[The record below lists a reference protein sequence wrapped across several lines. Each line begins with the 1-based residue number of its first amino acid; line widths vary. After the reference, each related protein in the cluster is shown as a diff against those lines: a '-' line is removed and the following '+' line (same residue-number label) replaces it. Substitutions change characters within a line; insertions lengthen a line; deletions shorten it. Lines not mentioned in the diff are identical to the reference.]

1 MRGRRNRVND
11 KSDLSHGFTRIDTD
25 RSVSIRMN
33 PWLRFA
39 EMCRM
44 IDQSSKETLL
54 NAAVSHWMHD
64 LAAQGIITTDDEL
77 NVVQWNHWMEENTGK
92 RANVVIGNNL
102 LQLFPELTERRLDRN
117 YKWALEGQV
126 RVLSQALHGYLLS
139 MPVLSS
145 EHGYT
150 QMQQAVRIS
159 PLSNEG
165 RVIGTLTII
174 EDVTERVARE
184 AELQAQIE
192 ARSRLLSSEKLA
204 RSEAER
210 ANRLKDEFLA
220 TISHELRNPLNAIMG
235 WAHMLRLGKLTD
247 ANTERAVE
255 TIYRNAKSQAQL
267 VADLLDVSRI
277 ISGKLRL
284 DVGAVDL
291 LFVVNAAIDSIRP
304 AADAKGIRLQ
314 TTLDPTA
321 GPISGD
327 ADRLQQIVW
336 NLLTNAVKFTPR
348 GGRIQVKAQR
358 IDSHVEIV
366 VSDSGVGISKEFLP
380 YVFDRFRQADATS
393 TRIHGGLGLGL
404 SIVRQ
409 LVDLHGGSISV
420 ESEGEGKGATFTIT
434 LPFVGVVSNLKEAEP
449 SHPIHSDDMI
459 SFEGLPSLQGLKVL
473 VVDDEADTRELIRE
487 VLKECGSEVI
497 TSRSVAEALEALEQH
512 KPDILIS
519 DLGMPDEDGYS
530 LISKIRA
537 LPSERGGHIPAAALT
552 AYARAEDRM
561 RVLRSGFQFH
571 LPKPVD
577 SAELVTVVASLAGRA
592 YK

>member
-1 MRGRRNRVND
+1 M
-11 KSDLSHGFTRIDTD
+11 T
-25 RSVSIRMN
+25 
-33 PWLRFA
+33 
-39 EMCRM
+39 
-44 IDQSSKETLL
+44 SSKHEFGVRMTETVSTETLL
-54 NAAVSHWMHD
+54 NAAVMHWMHE
-64 LAAQGIITTDDEL
+64 LAAQGIVTTDGDL
-77 NVVQWNHWMEENTGK
+77 NVVQWNHWMEEHTGK
-92 RANVVIGNNL
+92 RAQDVIGNNL
-102 LQLFPELTERRLDRN
+102 LDLFPELVERRLDRH

-126 RVLSQALHGYLLS
+126 RVLSQALHGYLIS
-139 MPVLSS
+139 MPSVST
-145 EHGYT
+145 ERGYT

-159 PLSNEG
+159 PLSHEG

-184 AELQAQIE
+184 AELQSQIE
-192 ARSRLLSSEKLA
+192 ARTRLLASEKLA

-220 TISHELRNPLNAIMG
+220 TISHELRNPLNAILG
-235 WAHMLRLGKLTD
+235 WAHMMRLGKLTP
-247 ANTERAVE
+247 ANAERAVE

-284 DVGAVDL
+284 DVRTVDL
-291 LFVVNAAIDSIRP
+291 ISIVNAAIDSVRP
-304 AADAKGIRLQ
+304 AIDAKGIQLQ
-314 TTLDPTA
+314 TILDQET

-336 NLLTNAVKFTPR
+336 NLLTNAVKFTPK
-348 GGRIQVKAQR
+348 GGRIQVKVQR
-358 IDSHVEIV
+358 IDSHAEIV

-380 YVFDRFRQADATS
+380 YVFDRFRQADAST

-409 LVDLHGGSISV
+409 LVDLHGGSASV
-420 ESEGEGKGATFTIT
+420 HSEGEGKGATFTIM
-434 LPFVGVVSNLKEAEP
+434 LPFVGVTGDEKEPEP
-449 SHPIHSDDMI
+449 AQPAQGEADIP
-459 SFEGLPSLQGLKVL
+459 FEGLPSLQGLKVL
-473 VVDDEADTRELIRE
+473 VVDDEADTRELICE

-497 TSRSVAEALEALEQH
+497 MCRSVAEALVALEQY

-537 LPSERGGHIPAAALT
+537 LPAERGGQIPAAALT

-592 YK
+592 YKS

>member
-1 MRGRRNRVND
+1 
-11 KSDLSHGFTRIDTD
+11 
-25 RSVSIRMN
+25 
-33 PWLRFA
+33 
-39 EMCRM
+39 
-44 IDQSSKETLL
+44 
-54 NAAVSHWMHD
+54 MHD
-64 LAAQGIITTDDEL
+64 LAAQGIITTDSDL
-77 NVVQWNHWMEENTGK
+77 NVVAWNQWMEEHTGK
-92 RANVVIGNNL
+92 RSSEILGKNL
-102 LQLFPELTERRLDRN
+102 VEWFPELVTRRLDRN

-126 RVLSQALHGYLLS
+126 RVLSQALHGYLIA
-139 MPVLSS
+139 MPVVSG
-145 EHGYT
+145 EHCYP

-159 PLSNEG
+159 PLRHEG
-165 RVIGTLTII
+165 QVIGTLTII

-204 RSEAER
+204 RNEAER

-220 TISHELRNPLNAIMG
+220 TISHELRNPLNAILG
-235 WAHMLRLGKLTD
+235 WAHMMRLGKLTP
-247 ANTERAVE
+247 ANVERAVE
-255 TIYRNAKSQAQL
+255 TIYRNAKLQAQL
-267 VADLLDVSRI
+267 VSDLLDVSRI

-284 DVGAVDL
+284 DVRQVDL
-291 LFVVNAAIDSIRP
+291 LSIVNAAIDSIRP
-304 AADAKGIRLQ
+304 AAEAKTIRLQ
-314 TTLDPTA
+314 TMLDPAA

-336 NLLTNAVKFTPR
+336 NLLTNAVKFTPK
-348 GGRIQVKAQR
+348 GGRIQVKVQR
-358 IDSHVEIV
+358 VDSHVEIV

-380 YVFDRFRQADATS
+380 FVFDRFRQADAS
-393 TRIHGGLGLGL
+393 TTRTQGGLGLGL
-404 SIVRQ
+404 SIVHQ
-409 LVDLHGGSISV
+409 LVDLHGGGVSV
-420 ESEGEGKGATFTIT
+420 HSEGEGKGATFTIS
-434 LPFVGVVSNLKEAEP
+434 LPFVGVISSPSEAESTTKAP
-449 SHPIHSDDMI
+449 TEDSI
-459 SFEGLPSLQGLKVL
+459 SLEGLPSLRGLKVL

-487 VLKECGSEVI
+487 VLKQCGSEVI
-497 TSRSVAEALEALEQH
+497 LSRSVAEALEALEQH

-519 DLGMPDEDGYS
+519 DLGMPDEDGYA

-592 YK
+592 YKS

>member
-1 MRGRRNRVND
+1 MS
-11 KSDLSHGFTRIDTD
+11 KAAD
-25 RSVSIRMN
+25 RMT
-33 PWLRFA
+33 
-39 EMCRM
+39 EK
-44 IDQSSKETLL
+44 SSKETVL
-54 NAAVSHWMHD
+54 NAAVLRWMHD
-64 LAAQGIITTDDEL
+64 LAAQGIITTDSEL
-77 NVVQWNHWMEENTGK
+77 NVVEWNHWMEEHTGK
-92 RANVVIGNNL
+92 RVSEVIGKNL
-102 LQLFPELTERRLDRN
+102 LDLFPELTARRLDRN
-117 YKWALEGQV
+117 YKWTLEGQV
-126 RVLSQALHGYLLS
+126 RVLSQALHGYLIA
-139 MPVLSS
+139 MPVVSP
-145 EHGYT
+145 EHGYE

-159 PLSNEG
+159 PLNHDG
-165 RVIGTLTII
+165 KIIGTLTII

-204 RSEAER
+204 RNDAER

-220 TISHELRNPLNAIMG
+220 TISHELRNPLNAILG
-235 WAHMLRLGKLTD
+235 WAHMLRLGKLNPSNAD
-247 ANTERAVE
+247 RAVE

-284 DVGAVDL
+284 DVRPVDL
-291 LFVVNAAIDSIRP
+291 LSIVNAAIDSIRP
-304 AADAKGIRLQ
+304 AADAKSIRLQ
-314 TTLDPTA
+314 TILDPAA

-336 NLLTNAVKFTPR
+336 NLLTNAVKFTPK
-348 GGRIQVKAQR
+348 GGRVQVKIQR
-358 IDSHVEIV
+358 VDSHVEIV

-380 YVFDRFRQADATS
+380 YVFDRFRQADAST

-404 SIVRQ
+404 SIVHQ
-409 LVDLHGGSISV
+409 LVDLHGGSVSV
-420 ESEGEGKGATFTIT
+420 HSDGEGKGATFTII
-434 LPFVGVVSNLKEAEP
+434 LPFVGVISTEKESEAVEQV
-449 SHPIHSDDMI
+449 HSDAI
-459 SFEGLPSLQGLKVL
+459 NTFEGLPTLQGLKVL
-473 VVDDEADTRELIRE
+473 VVDDEADTRELIQE
-487 VLKECGSEVI
+487 VLKDCGSEVI
-497 TSRSVAEALEALEQH
+497 LSRSAAEALEALEKH

-592 YK
+592 YKS

>member
-1 MRGRRNRVND
+1 M
-11 KSDLSHGFTRIDTD
+11 TET
-25 RSVSIRMN
+25 
-33 PWLRFA
+33 
-39 EMCRM
+39 
-44 IDQSSKETLL
+44 SSKETLL
-54 NAAVSHWMHD
+54 NAAVLHWMHD
-64 LAAQGIITTDDEL
+64 LAAQGIVMTDCEL
-77 NVVQWNHWMEENTGK
+77 NVAEWNHWMEEHTGK
-92 RANVVIGNNL
+92 RAHDVIGNNL
-102 LQLFPELTERRLDRN
+102 LELFPELTERRLDRH

-126 RVLSQALHGYLLS
+126 RVLSQALHGYLIS
-139 MPVLSS
+139 MPAVSA
-145 EHGYT
+145 EHGYA
-150 QMQQAVRIS
+150 QMQQAVRLS
-159 PLSNEG
+159 PLSHEG

-220 TISHELRNPLNAIMG
+220 TISHELRNPLNAILG

-247 ANTERAVE
+247 VNAERAVE

-267 VADLLDVSRI
+267 VSDLLDVSRI

-284 DVGAVDL
+284 DVRTVDL
-291 LFVVNAAIDSIRP
+291 IYIINAAIDSIRP
-304 AADAKGIRLQ
+304 AADAKGIRIQ
-314 TTLDPTA
+314 AMLDPAA

-336 NLLTNAVKFTPR
+336 NLLTNAVKFTPK
-348 GGRIQVKAQR
+348 GGRIQVKVQR
-358 IDSHVEIV
+358 INSHVEIV

-380 YVFDRFRQADATS
+380 YVFDRFRQADAS
-393 TRIHGGLGLGL
+393 ITRTHGGLGLGL

-409 LVDLHGGSISV
+409 LVDLHGGSV
-420 ESEGEGKGATFTIT
+420 GVQSEGEGKGTTFTIT
-434 LPFVGVVSNLKEAEP
+434 LPFVGVVSNQNDAE
-449 SHPIHSDDMI
+449 SVHPTQGDDVN

-497 TSRSVAEALEALEQH
+497 TSRSAEEALAALEEH

-537 LPSERGGHIPAAALT
+537 LPDERGGQSPAAALT

-592 YK
+592 FQS

>member
-1 MRGRRNRVND
+1 MAQT
-11 KSDLSHGFTRIDTD
+11 S
-25 RSVSIRMN
+25 
-33 PWLRFA
+33 P
-39 EMCRM
+39 
-44 IDQSSKETLL
+44 KETLL
-54 NAAVSHWMHD
+54 NAAILHWMHE
-64 LAAQGIITTDDEL
+64 LAAQGIVLTDGEL
-77 NVVQWNHWMEENTGK
+77 NIVEWNNWMEEHTGK
-92 RANVVIGNNL
+92 RAQEVIGRNL
-102 LQLFPELTERRLDRN
+102 LELFPELIERRLDRH

-126 RVLSQALHGYLLS
+126 RVLSQALHEYLIS
-139 MPVLSS
+139 MPVVSG
-145 EHGYT
+145 EHGYP

-159 PLSNEG
+159 PLSRDG

-192 ARSRLLSSEKLA
+192 ARTRLLASEKLA

-235 WAHMLRLGKLTD
+235 WAHMLQLGKLNE

-255 TIYRNAKSQAQL
+255 TIYRNAKSQSQL
-267 VADLLDVSRI
+267 VSDLLDVSRI

-284 DVGAVDL
+284 DMRAVDL
-291 LFVVNAAIDSIRP
+291 IYIVNAAIDSIRP
-304 AADAKGIRLQ
+304 AADAKGILLQ
-314 TTLDPTA
+314 PMLDPAA

-327 ADRLQQIVW
+327 ADRLQQVVW
-336 NLLTNAVKFTPR
+336 NLLTNAVKFTPK
-348 GGRIQVKAQR
+348 GGKIQVKVQR
-358 IDSHVEIV
+358 INSHVEIV
-366 VSDSGVGISKEFLP
+366 VSDSGVGINKEFLP
-380 YVFDRFRQADATS
+380 YVFDRFRQADGST

-409 LVDLHGGSISV
+409 LVDLHGGSVGV
-420 ESEGEGKGATFTIT
+420 ESKGEGKGATFTIT
-434 LPFVGVVSNLKEAEP
+434 LPFAGVSSDQKETESP
-449 SHPIHSDDMI
+449 PTHGDEIVT
-459 SFEGLPSLQGLKVL
+459 FEDLPSLQGLKVL

-487 VLKECGSEVI
+487 VLKECGSEVML
-497 TSRSVAEALEALEQH
+497 SRSAEEALEALERYH
-512 KPDILIS
+512 PDILIS

-537 LPSERGGHIPAAALT
+537 LPPERGGQIPAAALT

-592 YK
+592 YKKSSV

>member
-1 MRGRRNRVND
+1 MTVN
-11 KSDLSHGFTRIDTD
+11 STD
-25 RSVSIRMN
+25 
-33 PWLRFA
+33 
-39 EMCRM
+39 
-44 IDQSSKETLL
+44 TLL
-54 NAAVSHWMHD
+54 NAAVLHWMHD
-64 LAAQGIITTDDEL
+64 LAAQGIITTDSDL
-77 NVVQWNHWMEENTGK
+77 NVVAWNQWMEEHTGK
-92 RANVVIGNNL
+92 RSSEILGKNL
-102 LQLFPELTERRLDRN
+102 LELFPELVTRRLDRN

-126 RVLSQALHGYLLS
+126 RVLSQALHGYLIA
-139 MPVLSS
+139 MPVVSD
-145 EHGYT
+145 EHGYA

-159 PLSNEG
+159 PLRHDG

-174 EDVTERVARE
+174 DDVTERVARE

-192 ARSRLLSSEKLA
+192 ARSQLLSSEKLA
-204 RSEAER
+204 RNEAER

-220 TISHELRNPLNAIMG
+220 TISHELRNPLNAILG
-235 WAHMLRLGKLTD
+235 WAHMMRLGKLTP
-247 ANTERAVE
+247 ANVERAVE

-267 VADLLDVSRI
+267 VSDLLDVSRI

-284 DVGAVDL
+284 DVRQVDL
-291 LFVVNAAIDSIRP
+291 LLIVNAAVDSIRP
-304 AADAKGIRLQ
+304 AADAKTIRLQ
-314 TTLDPTA
+314 TMFDPAA

-336 NLLTNAVKFTPR
+336 NLLTNAVKFTPK
-348 GGRIQVKAQR
+348 GGRIQVKVQR
-358 IDSHVEIV
+358 VDSHVEIV

-380 YVFDRFRQADATS
+380 YVFDRFRQADAS
-393 TRIHGGLGLGL
+393 TTRTQGGLGLGL
-404 SIVRQ
+404 SIVHQ
-409 LVDLHGGSISV
+409 LVDLHGGSVSV
-420 ESEGEGKGATFTIT
+420 YSEGEGKGATFTIS
-434 LPFVGVVSNLKEAEP
+434 LPFVGVISSPKEAESTSNAP
-449 SHPIHSDDMI
+449 TEDII
-459 SFEGLPSLQGLKVL
+459 SLEGLPSLKGLKVL

-497 TSRSVAEALEALEQH
+497 LSRSVAEALDALEQH

-519 DLGMPDEDGYS
+519 DLGMPDEDGYA

-592 YK
+592 YKS

>member
-1 MRGRRNRVND
+1 MTP
-11 KSDLSHGFTRIDTD
+11 S
-25 RSVSIRMN
+25 
-33 PWLRFA
+33 P
-39 EMCRM
+39 
-44 IDQSSKETLL
+44 KETLL
-54 NAAVSHWMHD
+54 NAAVLHWMHE
-64 LAAQGIITTDDEL
+64 LAAQGIVTTDSEL
-77 NVVQWNHWMEENTGK
+77 NLVEWNNWMEEHTGK
-92 RANVVIGNNL
+92 RAHEVIGKNL
-102 LQLFPELTERRLDRN
+102 LELYPELTERRLDRH

-126 RVLSQALHGYLLS
+126 RVLSQALHGYLIS
-139 MPVLSS
+139 MPVVSG
-145 EHGYT
+145 EHGYP

-159 PLSNEG
+159 PLSGDG

-192 ARSRLLSSEKLA
+192 ARTRLLASEKLA

-235 WAHMLRLGKLTD
+235 WAHMLRLGKLND
-247 ANTERAVE
+247 ANAERAVE
-255 TIYRNAKSQAQL
+255 TIYRNAKSQSQL
-267 VADLLDVSRI
+267 IADLLDVSRI

-284 DVGAVDL
+284 DVRTVDL
-291 LFVVNAAIDSIRP
+291 IHIINAAIDSIRP

-314 TTLDPTA
+314 TLLDSSA

-336 NLLTNAVKFTPR
+336 NLLTNAVKFTPK
-348 GGRIQVKAQR
+348 GGKIQIKLHRV
-358 IDSHVEIV
+358 DSHVEIL

-380 YVFDRFRQADATS
+380 YVFDRFRQADAST

-409 LVDLHGGSISV
+409 LVDLHGGSVTV
-420 ESEGEGKGATFTIT
+420 ESEGDGKGATFTIT
-434 LPFVGVVSNLKEAEP
+434 LPFVGVIGNQEAESGIP
-449 SHPIHSDDMI
+449 AHGDEIVA
-459 SFEGLPSLQGLKVL
+459 FEGLPSLRGLKVL

-497 TSRSVAEALEALEQH
+497 MCRSAAEALDALEQH

-530 LISKIRA
+530 LISKIRS
-537 LPSERGGHIPAAALT
+537 LPQERGGQIPAAALT

-592 YK
+592 YKT

>member
-1 MRGRRNRVND
+1 M
-11 KSDLSHGFTRIDTD
+11 SA
-25 RSVSIRMN
+25 VSKDN
-33 PWLRFA
+33 
-39 EMCRM
+39 
-44 IDQSSKETLL
+44 LL
-54 NAAVSHWMHD
+54 NAAVLHWMHD
-64 LAAQGIITTDDEL
+64 LAAQGIIATDNEL
-77 NVVQWNHWMEENTGK
+77 NVVGWNHWMEAHTGK
-92 RANVVIGNNL
+92 RASEVIGNNL
-102 LQLFPELTERRLDRN
+102 LDLFPELNERRLDRQ

-126 RVLSQALHGYLLS
+126 RVLSQALHGFLIS
-139 MPVLSS
+139 MPAVSV
-145 EHGYT
+145 EQGFA

-159 PLSNEG
+159 PLSHEG
-165 RVIGTLTII
+165 RIIGTLTII

-184 AELQAQIE
+184 AELQSQIE
-192 ARSRLLSSEKLA
+192 ARSKLLASEKLA

-235 WAHMLRLGKLTD
+235 WAHMMRLGKLTP
-247 ANTERAVE
+247 ANSERAVE

-284 DVGAVDL
+284 DVRTIDL
-291 LFVVNAAIDSIRP
+291 IYIVNAALDSIRP

-314 TTLDPTA
+314 TMLDPAA

-336 NLLTNAVKFTPR
+336 NLLTNAVKFTPK
-348 GGRIQVKAQR
+348 GGRIQVKVQR

-380 YVFDRFRQADATS
+380 YVFDRFRQADAST

-404 SIVRQ
+404 SIVHQ
-409 LVDLHGGSISV
+409 LVDLHGGTASV
-420 ESEGEGKGATFTIT
+420 HSEGEGTGATFTIT
-434 LPFVGVVSNLKEAEP
+434 LPFVGVINSQKEEATQPAQEKITP
-449 SHPIHSDDMI
+449 
-459 SFEGLPSLQGLKVL
+459 FEGLPSLQGLKVL
-473 VVDDEADTRELIRE
+473 VVDDEADTREVIRE

-497 TSRSVAEALEALEQH
+497 LSRSAAEALEAIEQF

-537 LPSERGGHIPAAALT
+537 LPAERGGQIPAAALT

-592 YK
+592 YQRG

>member
-1 MRGRRNRVND
+1 MAQT
-11 KSDLSHGFTRIDTD
+11 S
-25 RSVSIRMN
+25 
-33 PWLRFA
+33 P
-39 EMCRM
+39 
-44 IDQSSKETLL
+44 KETLL
-54 NAAVSHWMHD
+54 NAAILHWMHE
-64 LAAQGIITTDDEL
+64 LAAQGIVLTDGEL
-77 NVVQWNHWMEENTGK
+77 NIVEWNNWMEEHTGK
-92 RANVVIGNNL
+92 RAQEVIGRNL
-102 LQLFPELTERRLDRN
+102 LELFPELIERRLDRH

-126 RVLSQALHGYLLS
+126 RVLSQALHEYLIS
-139 MPVLSS
+139 MPVVSG
-145 EHGYT
+145 EHGYP

-159 PLSNEG
+159 PLSRDG

-192 ARSRLLSSEKLA
+192 ARTRLLASEKLA

-235 WAHMLRLGKLTD
+235 WAHMLQLGKLNE

-255 TIYRNAKSQAQL
+255 TIYRNAKSQSQL
-267 VADLLDVSRI
+267 VSDLLDVSRI

-284 DVGAVDL
+284 DMRAVDL
-291 LFVVNAAIDSIRP
+291 IYIVNAAIDSIRP
-304 AADAKGIRLQ
+304 AADAKGILLQ
-314 TTLDPTA
+314 PLLDPAA

-327 ADRLQQIVW
+327 GDRLQQVVW
-336 NLLTNAVKFTPR
+336 NLLTNAVKFTPK
-348 GGRIQVKAQR
+348 GGKIQLKVQR
-358 IDSHVEIV
+358 INSHVEIV
-366 VSDSGVGISKEFLP
+366 VSDSGVGINKEFLP
-380 YVFDRFRQADATS
+380 YVFDRFRQADGST

-409 LVDLHGGSISV
+409 LVDLHGGSVGV
-420 ESEGEGKGATFTIT
+420 ESKGEGKGATFTIT
-434 LPFVGVVSNLKEAEP
+434 LPFVGVSSDQKETESLP
-449 SHPIHSDDMI
+449 THGDEIVT
-459 SFEGLPSLQGLKVL
+459 FEDLPSLQGLKVL

-487 VLKECGSEVI
+487 VLKECGSEVML
-497 TSRSVAEALEALEQH
+497 SRSAEEALEALERYH
-512 KPDILIS
+512 PDILIS

-537 LPSERGGHIPAAALT
+537 LPPERGGQIPAAALT

-592 YK
+592 YKKSSV

>member
-1 MRGRRNRVND
+1 M
-11 KSDLSHGFTRIDTD
+11 TA
-25 RSVSIRMN
+25 VSR
-33 PWLRFA
+33 
-39 EMCRM
+39 
-44 IDQSSKETLL
+44 DTLL
-54 NAAVSHWMHD
+54 NAAVLHWMHD
-64 LAAQGIITTDDEL
+64 LAAQGIITTDSEL
-77 NVVQWNHWMEENTGK
+77 NVAAWNHWMETNTGK
-92 RANVVIGNNL
+92 RASDVIGRNL
-102 LQLFPELTERRLDRN
+102 LEVFPELTDRRLDRQ
-117 YKWALEGQV
+117 YKWALEGQS
-126 RVLSQALHGYLLS
+126 RVLSQALHGYLIS
-139 MPVLSS
+139 MPAVSVDQ
-145 EHGYT
+145 GFT

-159 PLSNEG
+159 PLTHDS

-184 AELQAQIE
+184 AELQSQIE
-192 ARSRLLSSEKLA
+192 ARSKLLASEKLA

-235 WAHMLRLGKLTD
+235 WAHMMRLGKLTP
-247 ANTERAVE
+247 ANAERAVE

-284 DVGAVDL
+284 DVRMIDL
-291 LFVVNAAIDSIRP
+291 LSIVNAAIDSIRP
-304 AADAKGIRLQ
+304 AADAKSIRLQ
-314 TTLDPTA
+314 TMLDPEA

-336 NLLTNAVKFTPR
+336 NLLTNAVKFTPK
-348 GGRIQVKAQR
+348 GGKIQVKVQR
-358 IDSHVEIV
+358 IDSQAEIV

-380 YVFDRFRQADATS
+380 YVFDRFRQADAST

-404 SIVRQ
+404 SIVHQ
-409 LVDLHGGSISV
+409 LVDLHGGSVTVHSD
-420 ESEGEGKGATFTIT
+420 GEGKGATFTIT
-434 LPFVGVVSNLKEAEP
+434 LPFVGVISAQTETEATQPVPAEEATP
-449 SHPIHSDDMI
+449 LD
-459 SFEGLPSLQGLKVL
+459 GLPSLAGLKVL

-487 VLKECGSEVI
+487 VLKGCGSEVI
-497 TSRSVAEALEALEQH
+497 TSRSVAEALEAIEKY

-530 LISKIRA
+530 LILKIRA
-537 LPSERGGHIPAAALT
+537 LPAEQGGQIPAAALT

-592 YK
+592 YQS

>member
-1 MRGRRNRVND
+1 M
-11 KSDLSHGFTRIDTD
+11 TRAPKP
-25 RSVSIRMN
+25 IRMN
-33 PWLRFA
+33 ESITNEA
-39 EMCRM
+39 
-44 IDQSSKETLL
+44 LL
-54 NAAVSHWMHD
+54 NAAVLHWMHD
-64 LAAQGIITTDDEL
+64 LAAQGIVTTDSDL
-77 NVVQWNHWMEENTGK
+77 KVVEWNHWMWEHTGK
-92 RANVVIGNNL
+92 TRSEIIGKNL
-102 LQLFPELTERRLDRN
+102 LEVFPELTERRLDRH

-126 RVLSQALHGYLLS
+126 SVLSQALHGYLIA
-139 MPVLSS
+139 MPAMSG
-145 EHGYT
+145 EHSFA
-150 QMQQAVRIS
+150 QMRQAVRIS
-159 PLSNEG
+159 PLSHEG

-184 AELQAQIE
+184 AALQAQIE
-192 ARSRLLSSEKLA
+192 ERSRLLSSEKLA
-204 RSEAER
+204 RNEAER

-235 WAHMLRLGKLTD
+235 WAHMMRLGKLSE

-255 TIYRNAKSQAQL
+255 TIYRNAKSQSQL

-284 DVGAVDL
+284 DVRTVDL
-291 LFVVNAAIDSIRP
+291 LSIVNAAIDSIRP

-314 TTLDPTA
+314 TMLDPA
-321 GPISGD
+321 GGPISGD

-336 NLLTNAVKFTPR
+336 NLLTNAVKFTPK
-348 GGRIQVKAQR
+348 GGRIQVKVQR
-358 IDSHVEIV
+358 INSHVEIV

-380 YVFDRFRQADATS
+380 YVFDRFRQADAST

-409 LVDLHGGSISV
+409 LVDLHGGSVSV
-420 ESEGEGKGATFTIT
+420 QSEGEGSGASFTIT
-434 LPFVGVVSNLKEAEP
+434 LPFVGVISDEQEP
-449 SHPIHSDDMI
+449 ESVHPTQSDEI
-459 SFEGLPSLQGLKVL
+459 LSFDGLPSLEGLKVL
-473 VVDDEADTRELIRE
+473 VVDDEADTRELIGE
-487 VLKECGSEVI
+487 VLRECGSEVI
-497 TSRSVAEALEALEQH
+497 VSCSAAEALAALEQH

-530 LISKIRA
+530 LIEKIRA
-537 LPSERGGHIPAAALT
+537 LPSERGGDIPAAALT

-592 YK
+592 YKS

>member
-1 MRGRRNRVND
+1 MMETTARD
-11 KSDLSHGFTRIDTD
+11 
-25 RSVSIRMN
+25 
-33 PWLRFA
+33 
-39 EMCRM
+39 
-44 IDQSSKETLL
+44 TLL
-54 NAAVSHWMHD
+54 NAAVRHWMQE
-64 LAAQGIITTDDEL
+64 LAAQGIIATDSQL
-77 NVVQWNHWMEENTGK
+77 NVVEWNNWMETNTGK
-92 RANVVIGNNL
+92 RASEIIGKNL
-102 LQLFPELTERRLDRN
+102 LDLFPELNERRLYRH

-126 RVLSQALHGYLLS
+126 RVLSQALHGYLIS
-139 MPVLSS
+139 MPAVSA
-145 EHGYT
+145 EHGFA

-159 PLSNEG
+159 PLSHEG

-192 ARSRLLSSEKLA
+192 ARTRLLASEKLA

-235 WAHMLRLGKLTD
+235 WAHMMRLGNLTP
-247 ANTERAVE
+247 ANMERAVE

-284 DVGAVDL
+284 DMRTVDPINI
-291 LFVVNAAIDSIRP
+291 VNAAIDSIRP
-304 AADAKGIRLQ
+304 AADAKSIRLQ
-314 TTLDPTA
+314 TILDSSA

-336 NLLTNAVKFTPR
+336 NLLTNAVKFTPK
-348 GGRIQVKAQR
+348 GGKIQVTVQR
-358 IDSHVEIV
+358 VNSHIEIV

-380 YVFDRFRQADATS
+380 YVFDRFRQADAST

-404 SIVRQ
+404 SIVHQ
-409 LVDLHGGSISV
+409 LVDLHGGTV
-420 ESEGEGKGATFTIT
+420 AVASEGEGKGATFTIT
-434 LPFVGVVSNLKEAEP
+434 LPFVGVVVSEKEDEAAQPAQRDEVIP
-449 SHPIHSDDMI
+449 
-459 SFEGLPSLQGLKVL
+459 FEGLPSLQGLKVL
-473 VVDDEADTRELIRE
+473 VVDDEPDTRELIRE

-497 TSRSVAEALEALEQH
+497 TSRSAAEALEALDQY

-537 LPSERGGHIPAAALT
+537 LPAERGGQIPAAALT

-592 YK
+592 FKS

>member
-1 MRGRRNRVND
+1 MTSSKHEFGV
-11 KSDLSHGFTRIDTD
+11 
-25 RSVSIRMN
+25 RMT
-33 PWLRFA
+33 
-39 EMCRM
+39 ETV
-44 IDQSSKETLL
+44 SKETLL
-54 NAAVSHWMHD
+54 NAAVMHWMHE
-64 LAAQGIITTDDEL
+64 LAAQGIVTTDGDL
-77 NVVQWNHWMEENTGK
+77 NVVQWNHWMEEHTGK
-92 RANVVIGNNL
+92 RAQDVIGNNL
-102 LQLFPELTERRLDRN
+102 LDLFPELVERRLDRH

-126 RVLSQALHGYLLS
+126 RVLSQALHGYLIS
-139 MPVLSS
+139 MPSVST
-145 EHGYT
+145 ERGYT

-159 PLSNEG
+159 PLSHEG

-184 AELQAQIE
+184 AELQSQIE
-192 ARSRLLSSEKLA
+192 ARTRLLASEKLA

-220 TISHELRNPLNAIMG
+220 TISHELRNPLNAILG
-235 WAHMLRLGKLTD
+235 WAHMMRLGKLTP
-247 ANTERAVE
+247 ANAERAVE

-284 DVGAVDL
+284 DVRTVDL
-291 LFVVNAAIDSIRP
+291 ISIVNAAIDSVRP
-304 AADAKGIRLQ
+304 AIDAKGIQLQ
-314 TTLDPTA
+314 TILDQET

-336 NLLTNAVKFTPR
+336 NLLTNAVKFTPK
-348 GGRIQVKAQR
+348 GGRIQVKVQR
-358 IDSHVEIV
+358 IDSHAEIV

-380 YVFDRFRQADATS
+380 YVFDRFRQADAST

-409 LVDLHGGSISV
+409 LVDLHGGSASV
-420 ESEGEGKGATFTIT
+420 HSEGEGKGATFTIM
-434 LPFVGVVSNLKEAEP
+434 LPFVGVTGDEKEPEP
-449 SHPIHSDDMI
+449 AQPAQGEADIP
-459 SFEGLPSLQGLKVL
+459 FEGLPSLQGLKVL
-473 VVDDEADTRELIRE
+473 VVDDEADTRELICE

-497 TSRSVAEALEALEQH
+497 MCRSVAEALVALEQY

-537 LPSERGGHIPAAALT
+537 LPAERGGQIPAAALT

-592 YK
+592 YKR

>member
-1 MRGRRNRVND
+1 MTV
-11 KSDLSHGFTRIDTD
+11 
-25 RSVSIRMN
+25 VSSN
-33 PWLRFA
+33 
-39 EMCRM
+39 
-44 IDQSSKETLL
+44 ETLL
-54 NAAVSHWMHD
+54 NAAVSHWMHE
-64 LAAQGIITTDDEL
+64 LAAQGVVTTDGDL
-77 NVVQWNHWMEENTGK
+77 NVVQWNHWMEEHTGK
-92 RANVVIGNNL
+92 RAQDVIGNNL
-102 LQLFPELTERRLDRN
+102 LELFPELNERRLDRH

-126 RVLSQALHGYLLS
+126 RVLSQALHGYLIS
-139 MPVLSS
+139 MPVVSA
-145 EHGYT
+145 EHCYK

-159 PLSNEG
+159 PLSHEG

-184 AELQAQIE
+184 AELQSQIE
-192 ARSRLLSSEKLA
+192 ARTRLLASEKLA

-220 TISHELRNPLNAIMG
+220 TISHELRNPLNAILG
-235 WAHMLRLGKLTD
+235 WAHMMRLGKLTP
-247 ANTERAVE
+247 ANAERAVE

-284 DVGAVDL
+284 DVREVDL
-291 LFVVNAAIDSIRP
+291 ISIVNAAIDSVRP
-304 AADAKGIRLQ
+304 AVDAKGIRLE
-314 TTLDPTA
+314 TMLDPAA

-327 ADRLQQIVW
+327 ADRLQQVVW
-336 NLLTNAVKFTPR
+336 NLLTNAVKFTPK
-348 GGRIQVKAQR
+348 GGKIEVKVQR
-358 IDSHVEIV
+358 IDSHAEIV
-366 VSDSGVGISKEFLP
+366 VSDSGVGINKEFLP
-380 YVFDRFRQADATS
+380 YVFDRFRQADAST

-409 LVDLHGGSISV
+409 LVDLHGGSASV
-420 ESEGEGKGATFTIT
+420 HSEGEGKGATFTIT
-434 LPFVGVVSNLKEAEP
+434 LPFAGVVSSQKESEP
-449 SHPIHSDDMI
+449 AQPAQGDGEL

-473 VVDDEADTRELIRE
+473 VVDDEADTRELICE

-497 TSRSVAEALEALEQH
+497 TSRTVAEALEALERH

-537 LPSERGGHIPAAALT
+537 LPAERGGQIPAAALT
-552 AYARAEDRM
+552 AYSRAEDRM

-577 SAELVTVVASLAGRA
+577 SAELVTVIASLAGRA
-592 YK
+592 YHQS

>member
-1 MRGRRNRVND
+1 M
-11 KSDLSHGFTRIDTD
+11 TET
-25 RSVSIRMN
+25 
-33 PWLRFA
+33 
-39 EMCRM
+39 
-44 IDQSSKETLL
+44 SSKETLL
-54 NAAVSHWMHD
+54 NVAVLHWMHD
-64 LAAQGIITTDDEL
+64 LAAQGIVTTDGEL
-77 NVVQWNHWMEENTGK
+77 NVVEWNHWMEEHTGK
-92 RANVVIGNNL
+92 RAHEVIGNNL
-102 LQLFPELTERRLDRN
+102 LELFPELTARRLDRH

-126 RVLSQALHGYLLS
+126 RVLSQALHGYLIS
-139 MPVLSS
+139 MPVVSA
-145 EHGYT
+145 EHDYA

-159 PLSNEG
+159 PLSHED

-174 EDVTERVARE
+174 EDVTERVVRE

-220 TISHELRNPLNAIMG
+220 TISHELRNPLNAILG
-235 WAHMLRLGKLTD
+235 WAHMLRLGKLTEPI
-247 ANTERAVE
+247 AERAVE

-267 VADLLDVSRI
+267 VSDLLDVSRI

-284 DVGAVDL
+284 DMRTVDL
-291 LFVVNAAIDSIRP
+291 IFIINAAIDSIRP
-304 AADAKGIRLQ
+304 AAEAKGIRVQ
-314 TTLDPTA
+314 TMLDPAA

-336 NLLTNAVKFTPR
+336 NLLTNAVKFTPK
-348 GGRIQVKAQR
+348 GGRIQVKVQR
-358 IDSHVEIV
+358 INSHVEID

-380 YVFDRFRQADATS
+380 YVFDRFRQADAS
-393 TRIHGGLGLGL
+393 ITRTHGGLGLGL

-409 LVDLHGGSISV
+409 LVDLHGGSVSV
-420 ESEGEGKGATFTIT
+420 QSEGEGKGATFTIT
-434 LPFVGVVSNLKEAEP
+434 LPFVGVVTNQNDAESP
-449 SHPIHSDDMI
+449 TQGEEII
-459 SFEGLPSLQGLKVL
+459 SFEGLPSLQGLKIL

-497 TSRSVAEALEALEQH
+497 TSRSAEEALAALQEH

-537 LPSERGGHIPAAALT
+537 LPDERGGQIPAAALT

-571 LPKPVD
+571 LPKPID

-592 YK
+592 YSNNQS

>member
-1 MRGRRNRVND
+1 MTP
-11 KSDLSHGFTRIDTD
+11 S
-25 RSVSIRMN
+25 
-33 PWLRFA
+33 P
-39 EMCRM
+39 
-44 IDQSSKETLL
+44 KETLL
-54 NAAVSHWMHD
+54 NAAVLHWMHD
-64 LAAQGIITTDDEL
+64 LAAQGIVLTDGEL
-77 NVVQWNHWMEENTGK
+77 NIVEWNNWMDEHTGK
-92 RANVVIGNNL
+92 RAQEVIGKNL
-102 LQLFPELTERRLDRN
+102 LELFPELTERRLDRH

-126 RVLSQALHGYLLS
+126 RVLSQALHGYLIE
-139 MPVLSS
+139 MPVVSG
-145 EHGYT
+145 EHGYP

-159 PLSNEG
+159 PLSRDG

-174 EDVTERVARE
+174 EDVTERVTRE

-192 ARSRLLSSEKLA
+192 ARTRLLASEKLA

-235 WAHMLRLGKLTD
+235 WAHMLQLGKLNE
-247 ANTERAVE
+247 ANMERAVE
-255 TIYRNAKSQAQL
+255 TIYRNAKSQSQL

-284 DVGAVDL
+284 DVRTVDL
-291 LFVVNAAIDSIRP
+291 IYIVNAAIDSIRP
-304 AADAKGIRLQ
+304 ASEAKGIRLQ
-314 TTLDPTA
+314 TILDPAA

-336 NLLTNAVKFTPR
+336 NLLTNAVKFTPK
-348 GGRIQVKAQR
+348 GGKIQVRVQR
-358 IDSHVEIV
+358 IDSHVEII
-366 VSDSGVGISKEFLP
+366 VSDSGIGISKEFLP
-380 YVFDRFRQADATS
+380 YVFDRFRQADGST

-409 LVDLHGGSISV
+409 LVDLHGGSASV

-434 LPFVGVVSNLKEAEP
+434 LPFVGVINQKETESANPTPGEE
-449 SHPIHSDDMI
+449 IVT
-459 SFEGLPSLQGLKVL
+459 FEGLPSLEGLKVL

-487 VLKECGSEVI
+487 VLKECGSEVVM
-497 TSRSVAEALEALEQH
+497 SRSAAEALEALEQH
-512 KPDILIS
+512 HPDILIS

-537 LPSERGGHIPAAALT
+537 LPPERGGQIPAAALT
-552 AYARAEDRM
+552 AYARAEDRL

-592 YK
+592 YKS

>member
-1 MRGRRNRVND
+1 MTV
-11 KSDLSHGFTRIDTD
+11 SSTD
-25 RSVSIRMN
+25 
-33 PWLRFA
+33 
-39 EMCRM
+39 
-44 IDQSSKETLL
+44 TLL
-54 NAAVSHWMHD
+54 NAAVLHWMHD
-64 LAAQGIITTDDEL
+64 LAAQGIVTTDSDL
-77 NVVQWNHWMEENTGK
+77 HVVAWNQWMEEHTGK
-92 RANVVIGNNL
+92 RSSEILGKNL
-102 LQLFPELTERRLDRN
+102 LELFPELVTRGLDRN

-126 RVLSQALHGYLLS
+126 RVLSQALHGYLIA
-139 MPVLSS
+139 MPVVSG
-145 EHGYT
+145 EHGYA

-159 PLSNEG
+159 PLRHDG
-165 RVIGTLTII
+165 RVVGTLTII
-174 EDVTERVARE
+174 DDVTERVARE

-192 ARSRLLSSEKLA
+192 ARSQLLSSEKLA
-204 RSEAER
+204 RNEAER

-220 TISHELRNPLNAIMG
+220 TISHELRNPLNAILG
-235 WAHMLRLGKLTD
+235 WAHMMRLGKLTPS
-247 ANTERAVE
+247 NIERAVE

-267 VADLLDVSRI
+267 VSDLLDVSRI

-284 DVGAVDL
+284 DVRPVDL
-291 LFVVNAAIDSIRP
+291 ISIVTAAVDSIRP
-304 AADAKGIRLQ
+304 AADAKTIRLQ
-314 TTLDPTA
+314 TMLDSAA

-336 NLLTNAVKFTPR
+336 NLLTNAVKFTPK
-348 GGRIQVKAQR
+348 GGRIQVTVR
-358 IDSHVEIV
+358 RVESHVEIV

-380 YVFDRFRQADATS
+380 YVFDRFRQADAS
-393 TRIHGGLGLGL
+393 TTRTQGGLGLGL
-404 SIVRQ
+404 SIVHQ
-409 LVDLHGGSISV
+409 LVDLHGGSV
-420 ESEGEGKGATFTIT
+420 GVYSEGEGKGATFTIS
-434 LPFVGVVSNLKEAEP
+434 LPFVGVISSPKEAESTNKAP
-449 SHPIHSDDMI
+449 SEDII
-459 SFEGLPSLQGLKVL
+459 NLEGLPSLKGLKVL

-497 TSRSVAEALEALEQH
+497 LSRSVAEALEALEQH

-519 DLGMPDEDGYS
+519 DLGMPDEDGYA

-592 YK
+592 YKS

>member
-1 MRGRRNRVND
+1 M
-11 KSDLSHGFTRIDTD
+11 TET
-25 RSVSIRMN
+25 
-33 PWLRFA
+33 
-39 EMCRM
+39 
-44 IDQSSKETLL
+44 SSKETLL
-54 NAAVSHWMHD
+54 NAAVLHWMHD
-64 LAAQGIITTDDEL
+64 LAAQGIVTTDSEL
-77 NVVQWNHWMEENTGK
+77 NVVEWNHWMEEHTGK
-92 RANVVIGNNL
+92 RAHDVIGNNL
-102 LQLFPELTERRLDRN
+102 LVLFPELIERRLDRH

-126 RVLSQALHGYLLS
+126 RVLSQALHGYLIS
-139 MPVLSS
+139 MTAVST
-145 EHGYT
+145 EHSYS

-159 PLSNEG
+159 PLSHEG

-192 ARSRLLSSEKLA
+192 ARSRLLASEKLA

-235 WAHMLRLGKLTD
+235 WAHMLRLGKLSD
-247 ANTERAVE
+247 VNAERAVE

-284 DVGAVDL
+284 DVRTVDL
-291 LFVVNAAIDSIRP
+291 IYIITAAIDSIRP
-304 AADAKGIRLQ
+304 AAEAKGIRVQ
-314 TTLDPTA
+314 TMLDPAA

-336 NLLTNAVKFTPR
+336 NLLTNAVKFTPK
-348 GGRIQVKAQR
+348 GGRIQVKIQR
-358 IDSHVEIV
+358 INSHVEIV

-380 YVFDRFRQADATS
+380 YVFDRFRQADASS

-409 LVDLHGGSISV
+409 LVDLHGGSVSV
-420 ESEGEGKGATFTIT
+420 HSEGEGKGTTFTVT
-434 LPFVGVVSNLKEAEP
+434 LPFVGVVSQNVAE
-449 SHPIHSDDMI
+449 SVHPTQGEEVI
-459 SFEGLPSLQGLKVL
+459 SFDGLPSLQGLKVL

-497 TSRSVAEALEALEQH
+497 TSNSAADALVALEEH

-537 LPSERGGHIPAAALT
+537 LPDERGGQIPAAALT

-592 YK
+592 YQS

>member
-1 MRGRRNRVND
+1 MGGTTRQMTQPMMKERLE
-11 KSDLSHGFTRIDTD
+11 DL
-25 RSVSIRMN
+25 
-33 PWLRFA
+33 
-39 EMCRM
+39 
-44 IDQSSKETLL
+44 SSKETLH
-54 NAAVSHWMHD
+54 NAAVLHWMHD
-64 LAAQGIITTDDEL
+64 LAAQGIITTDSEL
-77 NVVQWNHWMEENTGK
+77 NVVEWNQWMEAHTGK
-92 RANVVIGNNL
+92 RVHEVIGKNL
-102 LQLFPELTERRLDRN
+102 LDLFVELTQRRLDRH

-126 RVLSQALHGYLLS
+126 RVLSQALHGYLIA
-139 MPVLSS
+139 MPAVSA
-145 EHGYT
+145 EHGYP

-159 PLSNEG
+159 PLTHEDQ
-165 RVIGTLTII
+165 VIGTLTII

-204 RSEAER
+204 RNEAER

-220 TISHELRNPLNAIMG
+220 TVSHELRNPLNAILG
-235 WAHMLRLGKLTD
+235 WSHMLRLGKLTPTN
-247 ANTERAVE
+247 AERAVE

-284 DVGAVDL
+284 DVRTVAL
-291 LFVVNAAIDSIRP
+291 TNIVNAAIDSVRP
-304 AADAKGIRLQ
+304 AAEAKSIRLQ
-314 TTLDPTA
+314 TMIDPGA

-327 ADRLQQIVW
+327 ADRLQQVVW
-336 NLLTNAVKFTPR
+336 NLLTNAVKFTPK
-348 GGRIQVKAQR
+348 GGRIQVKVQR

-380 YVFDRFRQADATS
+380 YVFDRFRQADASS

-404 SIVRQ
+404 SIVHQ
-409 LVDLHGGSISV
+409 LVDLHGGAVSV
-420 ESEGEGKGATFTIT
+420 QSEGEGKGATFTVT
-434 LPFVGVVSNLKEAEP
+434 LPFVGVGGNQTDAEVV
-449 SHPIHSDDMI
+449 HPTESDEVL
-459 SFEGLPSLQGLKVL
+459 SFDSLPSLRGLKIL

-497 TSRSVAEALEALEQH
+497 TSPSAADALIALEQQ
-512 KPDILIS
+512 KPDVLIS

-530 LISKIRA
+530 LISKVRA
-537 LPSERGGHIPAAALT
+537 LPSEKGGNIPAAALT
-552 AYARAEDRM
+552 AYARVEDRM

-571 LPKPVD
+571 LPKPID

-592 YK
+592 YDR

>member
-1 MRGRRNRVND
+1 MVQMM
-11 KSDLSHGFTRIDTD
+11 TET
-25 RSVSIRMN
+25 
-33 PWLRFA
+33 
-39 EMCRM
+39 
-44 IDQSSKETLL
+44 SSKETLL
-54 NAAVSHWMHD
+54 NAAVLHWMHE
-64 LAAQGIITTDDEL
+64 LAAQGIVTTDSEL
-77 NVVQWNHWMEENTGK
+77 KIVEWNNWMEEHTGQ
-92 RANVVIGNNL
+92 RAHEVIGKNL
-102 LQLFPELTERRLDRN
+102 LELFPELIERRLDRH

-126 RVLSQALHGYLLS
+126 RVLSQALHGYLIS
-139 MPVLSS
+139 MPVVSG
-145 EHGYT
+145 EHGYP

-159 PLSNEG
+159 PLSGEG

-192 ARSRLLSSEKLA
+192 ARTRLLASEKLA

-235 WAHMLRLGKLTD
+235 WAHMLRLGKLNE

-255 TIYRNAKSQAQL
+255 TIYRNAQSQTQL
-267 VADLLDVSRI
+267 VSDLLDVSRI

-284 DVGAVDL
+284 DMRMVDL
-291 LFVVNAAIDSIRP
+291 IYIVNAAIDSIRP
-304 AADAKGIRLQ
+304 AVDAKGIQLQ
-314 TTLDPTA
+314 PILDPSA

-327 ADRLQQIVW
+327 ADRLQQVVW
-336 NLLTNAVKFTPR
+336 NLLTNAVKFTPK
-348 GGRIQVKAQR
+348 GGEIQVEVRR

-380 YVFDRFRQADATS
+380 YVFDRFRQADAST

-409 LVDLHGGSISV
+409 LVDLHGGSVSV
-420 ESEGEGKGATFTIT
+420 ESEGEGKGTTFTIT
-434 LPFVGVVSNLKEAEP
+434 LPFVGVVNQKDAESTSP
-449 SHPIHSDDMI
+449 SYGNEIITFD
-459 SFEGLPSLQGLKVL
+459 GLPSLQGLKVL

-487 VLKECGSEVI
+487 VLKECGSEVVL
-497 TSRSVAEALEALEQH
+497 SCSAAEALEALEQQQ
-512 KPDILIS
+512 PDILIS

-530 LISKIRA
+530 LISKIRS
-537 LPSERGGHIPAAALT
+537 LPPERGGQIPAAALT
-552 AYARAEDRM
+552 AYARADDRM

-571 LPKPVD
+571 LPKPID

-592 YK
+592 YKS